1 MITATCGHILTEEE
15 DIGYPVAVKS
25 FAGDWSRS
33 VDYMTVCAKCLEW
46 WHTTDAVLEPGTEDE
61 WLFD

>member
-1 MITATCGHILTEEE
+1 M
-15 DIGYPVAVKS
+15 GYPVAVKS
-25 FAGDWSRS
+25 FARDWSRS